1 MILKRI
7 SAVLLLCC
15 ITTLAFPWGKNGHR
29 IIAAICESYMSES
42 AKEEMYDIM
51 GPDFIEELSTWPDY
65 VRSEPGWKFADP
77 WHYTTVHMGQTPAEV
92 RRKYND
98 DDDINDALEAIDL
111 MADILRGDQGAIDWL
126 ESKMKKSGAQPLRGS
141 TRATALAYLVHLVGD
156 LHMPLHVGK
165 NQDRGGNN
173 ITVLYFDE
181 RTNIHS
187 LWDTGM
193 IEHEQLSY
201 TEFARFINKA
211 TDSDVSTW
219 QDSTVDDWAGESIDL
234 REDIYNNI
242 YNYTDRETGLP
253 SFSWKYQ
260 HDYIPH
266 VKDRLL
272 KAGVRLAGMLD
283 KLLG

>member
-1 MILKRI
+1 MIVKRI
-7 SAVLLLCC
+7 SAVALLCF
-15 ITTLAFPWGKNGHR
+15 ISTLAYPWGKNGHR
-29 IIAAICESYMSES
+29 IIASICETYMSES
-42 AKEEMYDIM
+42 AREEMYDIM
-51 GPDFIEELSTWPDY
+51 GPDFIEELSVWPDY

-77 WHYTTVHMGQTPAEV
+77 WHYTTVHVGQTTAYV
-92 RRKYND
+92 RKKYD
-98 DDDINDALEAIDL
+98 EDDDINDALEAIDL
-111 MADILRGDQGAIDWL
+111 MADILRGDQDAINWL
-126 ESKMKKSGAQPLRGS
+126 ESKMEKSGAQPLRGS

-156 LHMPLHVGK
+156 IHMPLHVGK

-201 TEFARFINKA
+201 SEFARLINKA
-211 TDSDVSTW
+211 TASDVSAW
-219 QDSTVDDWAGESIDL
+219 QRNTVDDWANESIEL

-272 KAGVRLAGMLD
+272 KAGVRLASVLNE
-283 KLLG
+283 LLR

>member
-1 MILKRI
+1 MKRLIISIAILMIAT
-7 SAVLLLCC
+7 SAYS
-15 ITTLAFPWGKNGHR
+15 WGKNGHR
-29 IIAAICESYMSES
+29 IIAAICETYMSEA
-42 AKEEMYDIM
+42 AKEEMYHIM
-51 GPDFIEELSTWPDY
+51 GPDFIEELSVWPDY

-77 WHYTTVHMGQTPAEV
+77 WHYTTVHVGQTPDEV
-92 RRKYND
+92 RRGYAE

-111 MADILRGDQGAIDWL
+111 MADILRGDQSAINWL
-126 ESKMKKSGAQPLRGS
+126 ESKMEKSGAKPLRGS

-173 ITVLYFDE
+173 IKVIYFDE

-211 TDSDVSTW
+211 TPGDVSDW
-219 QDSTVDDWAGESIDL
+219 QNSTVDDWADESISL

-272 KAGVRLAGMLD
+272 KAGVRLAGVLD
-283 KLLG
+283 EVLR

>member
-1 MILKRI
+1 MKRI
-7 SAVLLLCC
+7 VFVIAFSSIA
-15 ITTLAFPWGKNGHR
+15 TLAFSWGKNGHR
-29 IIAAICESYMSES
+29 IIASICEQYMSEA
-42 AKEEMYDIM
+42 AKAEMYDIM
-51 GPDFIEELSTWPDY
+51 GPDFIEELSVWPDY

-77 WHYTTVHMGQTPAEV
+77 WHYTTVHIGQTPQDVRAE
-92 RRKYND
+92 YAE
-98 DDDINDALEAIDL
+98 DDDIDDALEAIDL
-111 MADILRGDQGAIDWL
+111 MADILRGDRGAINWL
-126 ESKMKKSGAQPLRGS
+126 ESKMEKSGAQPLQGS

-156 LHMPLHVGK
+156 IHMPLHVGK

-201 TEFARFINKA
+201 TEFARLINKA
-211 TDSDVSTW
+211 TSTDVSVW
-219 QDSTVDDWAGESIDL
+219 QDSAVDDWTTESIDL
-234 REDIYNNI
+234 REEIYNNI

-272 KAGVRLAGMLD
+272 RAGVRLAGMLEEV
-283 KLLG
+283 LG

>member
-1 MILKRI
+1 MIVKRI
-7 SAVLLLCC
+7 SALVLFCF
-15 ITTLAFPWGKNGHR
+15 ITTLAYSWGKNGHR
-29 IIAAICESYMSES
+29 IIASICETYMSDS
-42 AKEEMYDIM
+42 AKDEMYEIM

-77 WHYTTVHMGQTPAEV
+77 WHYTTVHTGQTPADV
-92 RRKYND
+92 RNEYRE

-111 MADILRGDQGAIDWL
+111 MADILRGDQGAINWL
-126 ESKMKKSGAQPLRGS
+126 ESKMEKSGAQPLRGS

-173 ITVLYFDE
+173 ITVLFFDE

-211 TDSDVSTW
+211 TDGDVSAW
-219 QDSTVDDWAGESIDL
+219 QDSTVDHWADESIAL

-260 HDYIPH
+260 HDNIPH
-266 VKDRLL
+266 VKNRLL

-283 KLLG
+283 ELLG